1 MPERTGLPA
10 RGGHMVGDPPSD
22 HGGAPSAPPPAGRP
36 AYFQQPA
43 ARPRPWL
50 VIAVVATAAV
60 AVAALVVA
68 LVRPTASH
76 SSATTTTAPTHTPAE
91 TAAAQK
97 RLCETYKVAARA
109 VQVDTNGSD
118 KAFARIALT
127 NSAVL
132 LYNVSDDPALDEQH
146 RSAAQ
151 ALATAYL
158 TDTAKSSEGAA
169 TEAEFQEAVADV
181 NTKDAAMKK
190 VCGGG

>member
-1 MPERTGLPA
+1 
-10 RGGHMVGDPPSD
+10 MVGDLPSSHRVGQAAPPSAL
-22 HGGAPSAPPPAGRP
+22 GSPPS
-36 AYFQQPA
+36 YFPQLA
-43 ARPRPWL
+43 SRPRPWL
-50 VIAVVATAAV
+50 AVAVAVTAAV

-68 LVRPTASH
+68 LTRPAASH
-76 SSATTTTAPTHTPAE
+76 SSATTAAAPIHMPAE
-91 TAAAQK
+91 TAAAQQ
-97 RLCETYKVAARA
+97 RLCETYKLAARA

-127 NSAVL
+127 NSASL
-132 LYNVSDDPALDEQH
+132 LLNVSNDAALDEQH

-181 NTKDAAMKK
+181 NAKDAAMKK

>member
-1 MPERTGLPA
+1 
-10 RGGHMVGDPPSD
+10 MVGE
-22 HGGAPSAPPPAGRP
+22 PPAGHGERP
-36 AYFQQPA
+36 TFPPPLGNWPPPNLGQPA
-43 ARPRPWL
+43 SRPHPWL
-50 VIAVVATAAV
+50 AMAVAATAAV

-68 LVRPTASH
+68 LIRPTDSH
-76 SSATTTTAPTHTPAE
+76 SSGTTTTAPTHTPAE
-91 TAAAQK
+91 IATAQK
-97 RLCETYKVAARA
+97 RLCETYKLAARG
-109 VQVDTNGSD
+109 VQVDTNGTD

-132 LYNVSDDPALDEQH
+132 LYNSSNDPVLDDQH

-181 NTKDAAMKK
+181 NAKDAAMKQ

>member
-1 MPERTGLPA
+1 
-10 RGGHMVGDPPSD
+10 MVGDLPSG
-22 HGGAPSAPPPAGRP
+22 HGEGLSA
-36 AYFQQPA
+36 QPA
-43 ARPRPWL
+43 AGSWPPPHFPQLVSRPRPWL
-50 VIAVVATAAV
+50 AIAVVVTAAV

-68 LVRPTASH
+68 LMRPTSPHTSVH
-76 SSATTTTAPTHTPAE
+76 SAAPTHTTSELA
-91 TAAAQK
+91 TAQQ
-97 RLCETYKVAARA
+97 RLCETYKLAARA

-127 NSAVL
+127 NSAIL
-132 LYNVSDDPALDEQH
+132 LFSVSNDPALDEQH

-181 NTKDAAMKK
+181 NAKDAAMKK